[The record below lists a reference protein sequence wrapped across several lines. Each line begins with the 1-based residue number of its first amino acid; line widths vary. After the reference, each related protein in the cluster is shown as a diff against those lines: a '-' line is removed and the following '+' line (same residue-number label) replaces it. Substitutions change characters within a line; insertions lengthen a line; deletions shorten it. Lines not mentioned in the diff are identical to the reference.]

1 MKILAMQTPL
11 ALYIGKRLASVR
23 SRHFL
28 TGVISLLS
36 IIGLS
41 LGVAILI
48 AVLSVMN
55 GFDRELR
62 QRVLAMVPHITM
74 QTSRNEF
81 LLNREVWQEIQNDVE
96 SIRGVTGI
104 APYLQVQGMLL
115 ANGKSKGILLNGIDP
130 AAESRISGIDE
141 FIVEGRY
148 DGLGERTYNLL
159 IGDALAEL
167 LGVKVGDRLTLVST
181 IVPITPLGE
190 FIRQKQFTVSG
201 IFSVGSQLD
210 SSMAIAH
217 ISDVQRVYR
226 LGDAIHGLR
235 LEVDDLFGVN
245 SITRNIR
252 TNVSDNFVISNWT
265 WDYGNIYEN
274 IRLSKTLVGLLLS
287 LLVAVAA
294 FNVVVSLVMVV
305 KDKQGDIAILRTM
318 GTSLESIRNIFLV
331 QGFSIGIMGTAFGL
345 VLGLIFAMTISD
357 IVAWLEL
364 LLGIQFLSADIYPV
378 DYLPSQI
385 QFMDVFLV
393 CSLSLLLTILAT
405 LLPARSAAQVDPAE
419 ALRYE

>member
-1 MKILAMQTPL
+1 MMRAPL

-81 LLNREVWQEIQNDVE
+81 LLNRETWQEIQNGVE
-96 SIRGVTGI
+96 SIGGVTGS

-115 ANGKSKGILLNGIDP
+115 ANGTSKGILLNGIDP
-130 AAESRISGIDE
+130 EAESRISSIDE

-159 IGDALAEL
+159 IGDALADL
-167 LGVKVGDRLTLVST
+167 LGVTVGDRLTLVST

-226 LGDAIHGLR
+226 LGEAIHGLR

-245 SITRNIR
+245 TITRNIR

-318 GTSLESIRNIFLV
+318 GTSLESVRNIFLV
-331 QGFSIGIMGTAFGL
+331 QGFSIGVMGTAFGL
-345 VLGLIFAMTISD
+345 VLGLIFAITISD
-357 IVAWLEL
+357 IVAWLEQL
-364 LLGIQFLSADIYPV
+364 LDIQFLSADIYPV

-385 QFMDVFLV
+385 QFTDVFLV
-393 CSLSLLLTILAT
+393 CSLSLLLTIFAT
-405 LLPARSAAQVDPAE
+405 LLPARSAARVDPAE

>member
-1 MKILAMQTPL
+1 MQTPL

-48 AVLSVMN
+48 AVLSIMN

>member
-1 MKILAMQTPL
+1 MQTPL

-393 CSLSLLLTILAT
+393 CSLSLLLTVLAT

>member
-1 MKILAMQTPL
+1 MQTPL

>member
-1 MKILAMQTPL
+1 MQTPL

-48 AVLSVMN
+48 AVLSIMN

-393 CSLSLLLTILAT
+393 YSLSLLLTILAT